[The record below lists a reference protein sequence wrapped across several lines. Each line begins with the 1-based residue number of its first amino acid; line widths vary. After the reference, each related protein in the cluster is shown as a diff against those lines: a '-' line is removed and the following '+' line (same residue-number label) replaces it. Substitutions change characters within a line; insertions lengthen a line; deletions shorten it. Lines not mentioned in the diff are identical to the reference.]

1 MFFYPKRKLK
11 AVCEEC
17 GSTPHAP
24 RRRCPQCDQLVCVS
38 KCWNKKVNYCKN
50 CAAIFLPNTSGQVKQ
65 LTNSETPFYP
75 VIHHVCLKCQ
85 KLFKLPRRP
94 QSEIPKSQQN
104 YCSDCHRSLY
114 GW

>member
-38 KCWNKKVNYCKN
+38 KCWNRKVNFCN
-50 CAAIFLPNTSGQVKQ
+50 SCASSFLPQSIELNKKTS
-65 LTNSETPFYP
+65 TIDTPFIP
-75 VIHHVCLKCQ
+75 VVHHVCLKCQ
-85 KLFKLPRRP
+85 KLFKLPRKHLA
-94 QSEIPKSQQN
+94 EIPKSQQN
-104 YCSDCHRSLY
+104 YCSDCHKSLY
-114 GW
+114 SW